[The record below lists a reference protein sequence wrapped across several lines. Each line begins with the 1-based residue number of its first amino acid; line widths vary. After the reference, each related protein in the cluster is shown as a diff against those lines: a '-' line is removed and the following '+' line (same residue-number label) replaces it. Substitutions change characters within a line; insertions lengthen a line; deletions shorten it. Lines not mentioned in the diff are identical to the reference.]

1 MKNRDIDDIIDTARR
16 EHRAPPEAPRD
27 RLWERIDAA
36 RAPARA
42 EKKVVRPFSWSTAR
56 WVAATAAVLVLG
68 VALGRWSE
76 GLDLGGDGPAPVAVA
91 GGEVVTGTAVYDRLA
106 VTMLDRADAL
116 LTDFRTTS
124 CSGVE
129 NSTRLSTWAGSLLS
143 ETRLLMSTPVA
154 DDPDMGRLLA
164 DLELVL
170 AQLAGL
176 SGVRC
181 DEDSAWIRDGLERR
195 DTLDH
200 LRTVASARRERIA
213 L

>member
-1 MKNRDIDDIIDTARR
+1 MKRQDIDDIIDTARR
-16 EHRAPPEAPRD
+16 EHRAPPEAPRE

-42 EKKVVRPFSWSTAR
+42 ENKVVRPSVWSSAR
-56 WVAATAAVLVLG
+56 WIAATAAVLVLG

-76 GLDLGGDGPAPVAVA
+76 RFDLGGGGNAPMAVA
-91 GGEVVTGTAVYDRLA
+91 QGDVVTGTAVYDRMA

-116 LTDFRTTS
+116 LTDFRTTP
-124 CSGVE
+124 CSGPAR
-129 NSTRLSTWAGSLLS
+129 STRLSTWAGSLLS

-154 DDPDMGRLLA
+154 DDPDMGRLLSE
-164 DLELVL
+164 LELVL
-170 AQLAGL
+170 AQLAGI
-176 SGVRC
+176 SGSRC

>member
-1 MKNRDIDDIIDTARR
+1 MNHDTDDIIDTARR
-16 EHRAPPEAPRD
+16 EHRAPPGAPRE

-36 RAPARA
+36 RAPQRA
-42 EKKVVRPFSWSTAR
+42 EKKIVRPFSWSAAR
-56 WVAATAAVLVLG
+56 WIAATAAVLVVG

-76 GLDLGGDGPAPVAVA
+76 RFDDGSQAGAPVAVA
-91 GGEVVTGTAVYDRLA
+91 QGRVVTGTEVYDRLA

-129 NSTRLSTWAGSLLS
+129 SSTRLSTWAGSLLT

-154 DDPDMGRLLA
+154 DDPDMGRLLSE
-164 DLELVL
+164 LELVL
-170 AQLAGL
+170 AQLSGL